1 MRLIRYHRPE
11 PAEWSPFD
19 RLVSLRD
26 EFDRLFEMGAPP
38 LFRQS
43 GLFGDWAPA
52 LDVYQEK
59 DDVVV
64 LVELPGMKREE
75 IEVSLH
81 DGLLSISGERKEETA
96 AKDSTVQRSER
107 YFGRFSRSIALP
119 VAVEADKV
127 TATYQDGV
135 LRVVLPKAP
144 EAKPKQ
150 ISVRAD

>member
-1 MRLIRYHRPE
+1 M
-11 PAEWSPFD
+11 
-19 RLVSLRD
+19 
-26 EFDRLFEMGAPP
+26 
-38 LFRQS
+38 
-43 GLFGDWAPA
+43 
-52 LDVYQEK
+52 YQEK
-59 DDVVV
+59 DDIVV